1 VLGPI
6 RRRRHSDPDYDVPRP
21 HGPLLRLLLPNGMH
35 YHSGDNRQS
44 GQESDAIEATRFFG
58 EVDMSSSSAHS
69 RYCVYYSYQGN
80 SKTQGCN
87 PNKYLFGGSWNCQ
100 NNQFSNIQCS
110 AM

>member
-1 VLGPI
+1 M
-6 RRRRHSDPDYDVPRP
+6 SC
-21 HGPLLRLLLPNGMH
+21 
-35 YHSGDNRQS
+35 HSGDNRQS

-80 SKTQGCN
+80 SKTQDCN

-100 NNQFSNIQCS
+100 KESVFQNSVFSNV
-110 AM
+110 